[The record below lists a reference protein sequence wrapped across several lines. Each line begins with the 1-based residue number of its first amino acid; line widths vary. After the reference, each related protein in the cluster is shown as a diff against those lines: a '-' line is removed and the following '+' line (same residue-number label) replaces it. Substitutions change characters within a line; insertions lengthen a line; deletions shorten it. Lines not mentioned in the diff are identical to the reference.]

1 MLILTKSQI
10 GDCSDFQVLSSSSIK
25 LTRIKADFS
34 LKSRMST
41 VQMQIHGELLSARHE
56 YAFLEKGPRSK
67 CMFTPSLD
75 RNLVITADN
84 NSKP

>member
-1 MLILTKSQI
+1 MLILTKSQR

-25 LTRIKADFS
+25 LTRIKADIDG
-34 LKSRMST
+34 T
-41 VQMQIHGELLSARHE
+41 NGELLSARHE
-56 YAFLEKGPRSK
+56 YAFLEKGPHSK

-75 RNLVITADN
+75 RNLIITANN

>member
-1 MLILTKSQI
+1 MLILTKSQR

-25 LTRIKADFS
+25 LTRIKADSS
-34 LKSRMST
+34 LKPRMST

-67 CMFTPSLD
+67 CMLTPSLD

>member
-1 MLILTKSQI
+1 MLILTKSQR

-25 LTRIKADFS
+25 LTNSS
-34 LKSRMST
+34 LKPRMST
-41 VQMQIHGELLSARHE
+41 VQMQIHGELLSARHK

>member
-1 MLILTKSQI
+1 MLILTKSQR
-10 GDCSDFQVLSSSSIK
+10 GDCSDFQVLSSSSVK
-25 LTRIKADFS
+25 LTRIKADS
-34 LKSRMST
+34 SRPRMST